1 MSGGRIID
9 GDGHIFE
16 DIAGIERHMPEAFR
30 KQHRVPVPIIPSL
43 DHMHGPMIKL
53 QAGAF
58 GGGKMIGQPE
68 WKEFMEDVGIE
79 SAVLYPTSALAYG
92 VITDID
98 WSVCLARAYNEWL
111 HEAYVAKGDIFKGM
125 ALIPMVDPDAAVAE
139 LRYAIREL
147 GMTGAMIPSNGLQ
160 ATLGSKKYWPVYQE
174 AESLGCSL
182 ALHGG
187 SHHNMGMDDFTTF
200 APVHA
205 LGHPFGMMIN
215 LASMVFN
222 GVFDRFPNL
231 RVGYLEAG
239 VAWFLFCLERF
250 DGSWAAFQP
259 FDFADQLVKTRPG
272 EKMSKYIKRLIENDR
287 LFIGCEGDE
296 PTLGYAVKVV
306 GSKTFI
312 YSSDFPHEVTAESC
326 KEEIQELR
334 ENPELSDDDKSNIL
348 FRNAERFYQARVPVA

>member
-1 MSGGRIID
+1 MSGRIID

-16 DIAGIERHMPEAFR
+16 DMAGIEKLMPAEFR
-30 KQHRVPVPIIPSL
+30 NHARVPVPLIPSL

-53 QAGAF
+53 EPGAF
-58 GGGKMIGQPE
+58 GGGKAIGQPE
-68 WKEFMEDVGIE
+68 WQEFMADVGIE
-79 SAVLYPTSALAYG
+79 AAVLYPTTALAYG
-92 VITDID
+92 VITDLD
-98 WSVCLARAYNEWL
+98 WSISLARAYNEWL
-111 HEAYVAKGDIFKGM
+111 HEAYVSKGSNFKGM
-125 ALIPMVDPDAAVAE
+125 ALIPMVDPEAAVVE
-139 LRYAIREL
+139 LRHAITKL
-147 GMTGAMIPSNGLQ
+147 GMTGAMLPSNGLK

-174 AESLGCSL
+174 AERLGVSL

-187 SHHNMGMDDFTTF
+187 SHHNMGMDDFPTF

-222 GVFDRFPNL
+222 GVFDRFSTL

-259 FDFADQLVKTRPG
+259 FDFSDQLVQAKG
-272 EKMSKYIKRLIENDR
+272 QKMSRYIKRLIEDDR

-306 GSKTFI
+306 GSKPFI

-326 KEEIQELR
+326 KHEIEELR
-334 ENPELSDDDKSNIL
+334 ENPELSAADKENIL
-348 FRNAERFYQARVPVA
+348 WRNAERFYAVKVPVA